1 LPALITL
8 LTFLTLPALITL
20 LTFLTLPTLLLLLG
34 MPGYKATEAIAK
46 DLEAK
51 GFTVR
56 IH

>member
-1 LPALITL
+1 M
-8 LTFLTLPALITL
+8 LT
-20 LTFLTLPTLLLLLG
+20 LLG

-56 IH
+56 THKITNTSLHYLYF